1 MKQQNKQMTLCIRR
15 ILFINQPT
23 LDVVGVL
30 KRVKNYLDSPNRVE
44 TLKNGPVNKL
54 GEATKSLFELLTFL
68 TPQPHATKKKS
79 RAHGTLLLKTTPKYT
94 LCRTAI
100 STS

>member
-1 MKQQNKQMTLCIRR
+1 MHQEDFVYQSTHSRCCGSLEKSK
-15 ILFINQPT
+15 
-23 LDVVGVL
+23 
-30 KRVKNYLDSPNRVE
+30 KNYLDSPNRVE

-79 RAHGTLLLKTTPKYT
+79 RAHGTLLLKTTP
-94 LCRTAI
+94 
-100 STS
+100 